1 MGHKRYKPLFPWP
14 GGKSKLLSS
23 ILPFLPATSKY
34 VEPFAG
40 GLAVLLAKPPSPKE
54 VAGDLNRDLV
64 DFYRIASRHPDALI
78 SELAGYFQSRDF
90 FDHVKNSS
98 ELTELG
104 RAARFYYLQRA
115 SFGGKGQHYGRGK
128 EGYHGVDI
136 FRDAVEIR
144 RASARLRNVEFRCQP
159 ANDLIREMDSP
170 DTVFFC
176 DPPYI
181 ACADTAYD
189 AFSIWDMVELRE
201 TLRACKGMWLLTC
214 DDSPSTRHVF
224 AGFAARENKIQYSI
238 AKDKTGK
245 ISGELMVFSDSL
257 AADHS
262 GETITLAPKTKAD
275 NTVDFHA
282 GETLAM

>member
-23 ILPFLPATSKY
+23 ILPFLPAPSKY

-214 DDSPSTRHVF
+214 DDSIYTRKVF
-224 AGFAARENKIQYSI
+224 DGFCVRSNAIKYSLS
-238 AKDKTGK
+238 AKKTGK
-245 ISGELMVFSDSL
+245 QTSELMVFSDRL
-257 AADHS
+257 AERFRADTNVLS
-262 GETITLAPKTKAD
+262 FYREPEILQ
-275 NTVDFHA
+275 
-282 GETLAM
+282 LSS

>member
-1 MGHKRYKPLFPWP
+1 MSHQRYKPLFPWP

-23 ILPFLPATSKY
+23 ILPYLPATSKY

-78 SELAGYFQSRDF
+78 SELAGYFQARDF

-214 DDSPSTRHVF
+214 DDSIYTRKVF
-224 AGFAARENKIQYSI
+224 DGFCVRSNTIKYSLS
-238 AKDKTGK
+238 AKKTGK
-245 ISGELMVFSDSL
+245 QTSELMVFSDRL
-257 AADHS
+257 AERFKA
-262 GETITLAPKTKAD
+262 ETNVLSFYREPEILQ
-275 NTVDFHA
+275 
-282 GETLAM
+282 LSS

>member
-1 MGHKRYKPLFPWP
+1 MSHQRYKPLFPWT

-23 ILPFLPATSKY
+23 ILPYLPESSKY

-40 GLAVLLAKPPSPKE
+40 GLAVLLAKAPAPKE
-54 VAGDLNRDLV
+54 VAGDLNRDMI

-144 RASARLRNVEFRCQP
+144 RASARLRRVEFRCQP

-214 DDSPSTRHVF
+214 DDSIYTRKVF
-224 AGFAARENKIQYSI
+224 DGFCVRSNTIKYSLS
-238 AKDKTGK
+238 AKKTGK
-245 ISGELMVFSDSL
+245 QTSELMVFSDRL
-257 AADHS
+257 AERFRADTNVLS
-262 GETITLAPKTKAD
+262 FYREPEILQ
-275 NTVDFHA
+275 
-282 GETLAM
+282 LSS